1 MSRGNLDPELSGPL
15 LKGRLL
21 WKTGWIIQTIVRECI
36 DKSLGVTITADL
48 PIHPC
53 RITAMYTCS
62 PTAFLWRRARLIF
75 GILCQPDPHPP
86 AHLLL
91 CPSIRPNRPILYVQ
105 LIVLARVFSH
115 GKCFTPWLGSPR
127 LIGAATRCRPKAT
140 RRYLQVGPNPHLAI
154 TAYCVAGTPLEA
166 PRAAPMPWLVGR
178 SCSEDGILEGI
189 CTSVLYELAP

>member
-1 MSRGNLDPELSGPL
+1 MSRENLDPELSGPL

-53 RITAMYTCS
+53 RIAAMYTCS
-62 PTAFLWRRARLIF
+62 PI
-75 GILCQPDPHPP
+75 IL
-86 AHLLL
+86 
-91 CPSIRPNRPILYVQ
+91 
-105 LIVLARVFSH
+105 LARVFSH
-115 GKCFTPWLGSPR
+115 GRCFTPWLGSPR

-140 RRYLQVGPNPHLAI
+140 RRYLQAGPKPQLAI
-154 TAYCVAGTPLEA
+154 TAYSVAGTSLEA
-166 PRAAPMPWLVGR
+166 SRTAPMPWLVGR